1 MESLRALALKGGVY
15 TGLRQLAG
23 MAISFAGLAAL
34 VRLIGPA
41 AYGVYVSA
49 FALAAYAQVLLA
61 LGIDVFLVRKVD
73 MPEPDDLHQ
82 GFTLALAA
90 GTVGFLLA
98 LPGSRLAEDWIGVA
112 GVRDAVLALF
122 ACLPLQLATLVPSAV
137 LQRRMDWKGIAQ
149 AELAGLLAFQ
159 VAALGL
165 AAWDGGTAAPVAGFW
180 AQQATTTA
188 LLLRRSGYRPR
199 LRWRP
204 NRLRPMLTYGV
215 PFAAATWMWHLRGL
229 TTPLVVARLLG
240 PEAAAAVGIGVR
252 IAESLSF
259 MRLVAWRVSIPAL
272 SHLQRQPERLAAAV
286 AQGALAQLAIT
297 GPAMLAFRLA
307 APWVIP
313 LAFGRDWPLLVGL
326 FPFLATAYLAN
337 CLFGLHFAA
346 LHVAGRNVEA
356 GAVHLLH
363 ALLLMGTA
371 ELLAPHL
378 GGLAYGWAEMAA
390 LAAYALLH
398 LMVRLRIGE
407 VPLAL
412 ALAWALA
419 AAAALFAERLGP
431 WAWLGLPVVLLLPAT
446 RRLLD
451 RWRTE
456 LVGHFMPKESASDDA
471 KP

>member
-1 MESLRALALKGGVY
+1 MESLRGLVFKGGIY

-23 MAISFAGLAAL
+23 MAISFGGLAAL

-41 AYGVYVSA
+41 AYGVYISA
-49 FALAAYAQVLLA
+49 FALAAYAQVILA
-61 LGIDVFLVRKVD
+61 LGIDVYLVRKANT
-73 MPEPDDLHQ
+73 PESDDLHQ
-82 GFTLALAA
+82 GFTLALTA
-90 GTVGFLLA
+90 GTAGFLLA
-98 LPGSRLAEDWIGVA
+98 LPGSRLAEHWIGVV
-112 GVRDAVLALF
+112 GVRDAMLALF
-122 ACLPLQLATLVPSAV
+122 ACLPLQLVSLIPSAV

-149 AELAGLLAFQ
+149 AELAGLVVFQ
-159 VAALGL
+159 AAALGV
-165 AAWDGGTAAPVAGFW
+165 AAWGGGTTAPVAGFW
-180 AQQATTTA
+180 AQQATTFA

-199 LRWRP
+199 LRWQP
-204 NRLRPMLTYGV
+204 GRLKPMLAYGV

-229 TTPLVVARLLG
+229 ANPLVVARLLG
-240 PEAAAAVGIGVR
+240 PEAAAAVGIGIR

-272 SHLQRQPERLAAAV
+272 AHVQQQPQRLTAAV

-297 GPAMLAFRLA
+297 APVMLVFRLA
-307 APWVIP
+307 APWFIP
-313 LAFGRDWPLLVGL
+313 LAFGRDWPLLVEL
-326 FPFLATAYLAN
+326 FPFVAVAYLGN

-356 GAVHLLH
+356 GSVHLLH

-390 LAAYALLH
+390 LAAYGLLH
-398 LMVRLRIGE
+398 LLVRRHIGA

-412 ALAWALA
+412 ALAWTLA
-419 AAAALFAERLGP
+419 TAAALFAGQLGP
-431 WAWLGLPVVLLLPAT
+431 WAWLGLPVVLLLPST
-446 RRLLD
+446 RRLLV
-451 RWRTE
+451 RWRTD
-456 LVGHFMPKESASDDA
+456 LVGHLMPKESARDDA